1 MGKLALPALGT
12 IAAVVAALAATAG
25 AATVT
30 VSITKNGYVPKAVT
44 IKQGDSVQFAN
55 SDSAPHQIAFR
66 SMTGVT
72 CSANPLVVQPGAS
85 ASCTFG
91 AAGSYSFSDPNV
103 KGNTYRGTITV
114 EAQGGGTVS
123 IAVTAQP
130 QAVVYGGKVAL
141 TGVHS
146 SQAAGETIDILAQP
160 AGAASATKVATVQTT
175 TGGAFTASVLPRK
188 KTVYTAKSKNVTSRT
203 LTVAVKPRLKLAK
216 VARQKFTLRVTAS
229 TSFAGKYATL
239 QRYNT
244 SLRKWVLVR
253 RVLLRPNTSGVAP
266 TVVTAAAFKSSLKAR
281 TRIRVLLPQL
291 QVGPSYLPG
300 LSNVVLA

>member
-1 MGKLALPALGT
+1 MSKLALPALGT

-44 IKQGDSVQFAN
+44 IKQGDTVVFAN
-55 SDSAPHQIAFR
+55 SDSVPHEIAFR
-66 SMTGVT
+66 SRTGVT
-72 CSANPLVVQPGAS
+72 CGATPLVAQPGAS
-85 ASCTFG
+85 VSCSFAT
-91 AAGSYSFSDPNV
+91 AGSYSFSDANIR
-103 KGNTYRGTITV
+103 GNTFRGTITV
-114 EAQGGGTVS
+114 EAPGGGTVS
-123 IAVTAQP
+123 IALTAQP

-141 TGVHS
+141 SGVHS
-146 SQAAGETIDILAQP
+146 SQAAGETVDILAQP
-160 AGAASATKVATVQTT
+160 AGATAATKVATVQTT

-188 KTVYTAKSKNVTSRT
+188 KTVYTAKSKNVTSRA
-203 LTVAVKPRLKLAK
+203 LTVGVKPRLKLAK

-229 TSFAGKYATL
+229 TSFAGKYGSL

-266 TVVTAAAFKSSLKAR
+266 TVVTSAAFKSTVPAR
-281 TRIRVLLPQL
+281 TRLRVLLPQL

-300 LSNVVLA
+300 LSNAVIA

>member
-1 MGKLALPALGT
+1 MKKLALPALGT
-12 IAAVVAALAATAG
+12 LAAVVAALAATAG

-44 IKQGDSVQFAN
+44 IKQGDTVQFAN
-55 SDSAPHQIAFR
+55 SDSVPHQVAFR
-66 SMTGVT
+66 STTGVT

-85 ASCTFG
+85 ASCTF
-91 AAGSYSFSDPNV
+91 ATAGSYSFDDPNV
-103 KGNTYRGTITV
+103 RGNTYRGTITV
-114 EAQGGGTVS
+114 EAPSGGAVS
-123 IAVTAQP
+123 IAVAAQP
-130 QAVVYGGKVAL
+130 QAVVYGAKV
-141 TGVHS
+141 TVSGVHS
-146 SQAAGETIDILAQP
+146 SQSAGETIDILAQP
-160 AGAASATKVATVQTT
+160 LGATAATKVATVQTT

-188 KTVYTAKSKNVTSRT
+188 KTAYTAKSKNVSSRS
-203 LTVAVKPRLKLAK
+203 LTVAVKPRLKLTK
-216 VARQKFTLRVTAS
+216 PARQKFALRVTAS

-244 SLRKWVLVR
+244 SLSKWVLLR

-266 TVVTAAAFKSSLKAR
+266 TAVTSATFKSTVKAR